1 MQPSAT
7 PSASRRGRHVSGDHD
22 HRDRSRCYR
31 NAPPPCLLPPC
42 HSSRCCRCHRG
53 HSSRGGRRHS
63 HSHRQTPQTPPPSPH
78 GSRPFLHVAAPCRL
92 TTAATSAAVTL
103 SLGRGGGSSHLV
115 SQTPTAPASSTSAS
129 AGWGRQQP
137 ACRRQNLVHADASS
151 GPPPTTPTTP
161 PTGRLVLGPA
171 ASHTDDAARRP
182 NLPPRAADPA
192 MGRPDPCLPAPD
204 LDAGGGLPR
213 CWRDALRSILL
224 ALQP

>member
-103 SLGRGGGSSHLV
+103 SLGRGGGSSHL
-115 SQTPTAPASSTSAS
+115 
-129 AGWGRQQP
+129 
-137 ACRRQNLVHADASS
+137 LH
-151 GPPPTTPTTP
+151 
-161 PTGRLVLGPA
+161 
-171 ASHTDDAARRP
+171 
-182 NLPPRAADPA
+182 
-192 MGRPDPCLPAPD
+192 PAPHHH
-204 LDAGGGLPR
+204 GLPLQF
-213 CWRDALRSILL
+213 WLAVTMENGYYFLEVLL
-224 ALQP
+224 DERYLLLCTLGQLAAVTTH